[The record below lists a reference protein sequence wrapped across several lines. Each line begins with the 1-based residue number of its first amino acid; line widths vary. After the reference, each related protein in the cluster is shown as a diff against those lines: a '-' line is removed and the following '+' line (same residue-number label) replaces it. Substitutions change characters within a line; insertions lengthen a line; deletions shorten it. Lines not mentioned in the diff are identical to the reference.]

1 MTPNDENMLNEQQ
14 YTNDEET
21 IEEVRQRWDVAQCIQ
36 NIKLHLFQTEETEI
50 EHTTEEAQSAYE
62 KINAIPSGT
71 RVDVNA

>member
-1 MTPNDENMLNEQQ
+1 MAPDDENMLNQQQ

-36 NIKLHLFQTEETEI
+36 NIKLHLFQTEEPEI
-50 EHTTEEAQSAYE
+50 EHTTEEAQNAYD
-62 KINAIPSGT
+62 KINAIPIGT